1 MAIPCPALMRKALR
15 LAACWTAV
23 GLAAE
28 APAASAAAPPAVQK
42 VDIRNSSFVPGEITI
57 APGTTVVWI
66 NHDEMPH
73 TVTGND
79 KTFASKGLD
88 TGDEFRYTFGRDGN
102 FAYHCAIHPY
112 MKGVVHVRR

>member
-1 MAIPCPALMRKALR
+1 
-15 LAACWTAV
+15 
-23 GLAAE
+23 
-28 APAASAAAPPAVQK
+28 
-42 VDIRNSSFVPGEITI
+42 
-57 APGTTVVWI
+57 
-66 NHDEMPH
+66 MPH

-88 TGDEFRYTFGRDGN
+88 TGDEFRYTFGRDGS